1 MIITVTIII
10 TIVFFIKLV
19 TLLLISLTMIIL
31 VMFLTTLTMIKIIII
46 IIMKT
51 ITTIKVVI
59 IIKLIAFCRHQP
71 LFILGGSMVKEM
83 KRLFTN
89 MKTEP

>member
-10 TIVFFIKLV
+10 ITVFFIKLV

-46 IIMKT
+46 IMKT

-71 LFILGGSMVKEM
+71 LFILGSSMVKEM